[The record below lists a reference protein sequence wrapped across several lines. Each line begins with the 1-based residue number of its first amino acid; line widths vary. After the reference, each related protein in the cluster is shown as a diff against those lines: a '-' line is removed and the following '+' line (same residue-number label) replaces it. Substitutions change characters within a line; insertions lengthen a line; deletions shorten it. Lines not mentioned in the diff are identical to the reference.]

1 MNLAKHVYIAQLN
14 KKARSSSMLSFCLVQ
29 PSWPSYT
36 LANYKNIILHVLAI
50 LNQQLNDWGPYM
62 TT

>member
-50 LNQQLNDWGPYM
+50 LNQQLI
-62 TT
+62 